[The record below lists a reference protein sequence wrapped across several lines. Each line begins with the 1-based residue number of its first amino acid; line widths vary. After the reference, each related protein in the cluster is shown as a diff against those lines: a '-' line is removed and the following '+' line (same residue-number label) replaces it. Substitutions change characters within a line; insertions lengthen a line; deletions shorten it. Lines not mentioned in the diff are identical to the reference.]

1 MEREVKQLSLQ
12 DRDRRV
18 IWHPDTQ
25 AQTEPPPIAIT
36 EGKGALLMD
45 ENGSAYVDGISS
57 WWVNIH
63 GHGHPYIAQKIAE
76 QASRLEHCIFA
87 GLTHP
92 PAIELAERLLEILPS
107 CPADPRANQAKIFF
121 SDNGS
126 TAVEVALKMAIQY
139 WRNQG
144 IEKKKILA
152 FRHGYH
158 GDTFG
163 AMSVSARSAFTRPF
177 EDYLFEVDYVDIPV
191 SDGVGAGIVNI
202 PSRPAA
208 LLPDDSYFDGIA
220 DKLETG
226 QYAAFIFEPLILG
239 AGGMRM
245 YTAPALDKLIELCR
259 AHQLLIISDE
269 VMTGFGRTGKPF
281 AMEYAQSRADIIC
294 LSKGLTGGTMALGIT
309 SCVQKVYDA
318 FLSNDPAKAFLHG
331 HSFTA
336 NPIACAAALASLD
349 LFVKTSCGEDID
361 RVVRKQTDFLRQIQD
376 QPMIKNPRQT
386 GTILAFDVITKE
398 QDGYMNSMRGF
409 LSDFFIS
416 RKIIL
421 RPLGNTVYIL
431 PPYCITNEQLDA
443 IYDVVIAMIDQL
455 SSSEALQRG

>member
-1 MEREVKQLSLQ
+1 MKRDVKHLSLQ
-12 DRDRRV
+12 DRDQRV

-25 AQTEPPPIAIT
+25 AQTEPPPVAIT
-36 EGKGALLMD
+36 EGKGALLIGED
-45 ENGSAYVDGISS
+45 GSAYVDGISS

-63 GHGHPYIAQKIAE
+63 GHGHPYIARKIAE

-92 PAIELAERLLEILPS
+92 PAVELAERLLTILPS
-107 CPADPRANQAKIFF
+107 NPTDSSASQAKIFF

-126 TAVEVALKMAIQY
+126 TAVEVGLKMAIQY

-144 IEKKKILA
+144 ITKSKILA

-163 AMSVSARSAFTRPF
+163 AMSVSARSAFTQPF
-177 EDYLFEVDYVDIPV
+177 EDYLFEVDYIDIPV
-191 SDGVGAGIVNI
+191 PDGVGAGIINT
-202 PSRPAA
+202 PSAPAIVC
-208 LLPDDSYFDGIA
+208 PEDSYYDGIA
-220 DKLETG
+220 SKLATG

-269 VMTGFGRTGKPF
+269 VMTGFGRTGKSF
-281 AMEYAQSRADIIC
+281 AMEYAQARADIIC

-318 FLSNDPAKAFLHG
+318 FLSNDPAKTFLHG

-349 LFVKTSCGEDID
+349 LFIKESCGENID
-361 RVVRKQTDFLRQIQD
+361 RVVRRQTGFLRRIQD
-376 QPMIKNPRQT
+376 QPAIKNGRQM
-386 GTILAFDVITKE
+386 GTIVAFDVITDE
-398 QDGYMNSMRGF
+398 QDGYMNSMRDF
-409 LSDFFIS
+409 LSNFFIAQ
-416 RKIIL
+416 KVIL

-431 PPYCITNEQLDA
+431 PPYCITDEQLDT
-443 IYDVVIAMIDQL
+443 IYDAVISMLDQL
-455 SSSEALQRG
+455 SSKK